1 MRKRVL
7 LSAGAL
13 LASLP
18 LLADLTL
25 AENGKSAYVI
35 ALPAKSTPVE
45 NTLAKEFQQ
54 HFARIT
60 GATLPVKKENTL
72 GTDTPKIAIGKTELA
87 KKNGA
92 YQPKQEPEEMIV
104 RTVGKDLILAGG
116 NHVGT
121 GFAVYDFLEKQGG
134 CRWYDKLNI
143 IIPRKGK
150 WVIGDLNLK
159 RTPSF
164 SFRQIFA
171 QRKNWDYT
179 PLPGLPVSLSV
190 AFKATY
196 NSIPN
201 PVMGAPGSIHTF
213 YLYCRDWPKDRIDLL
228 SKTPD
233 GRRRALRGQFGPNF
247 CMTHPEAIDRFKK
260 KLRTFIASDRKQ
272 CAKKGIPY
280 PHYYNITQNDSS
292 RYFCRCENCKAI
304 SDKHGESGLLLW
316 FINQLAEDIAKD
328 YPDIWIHTIAYEFAI
343 KPSIGIK
350 AAPNVVVEL
359 AHNTGN
365 YYSTV
370 EEDDS
375 ATDGNRQYREYVQE
389 WSKRTKRMAIWDYW
403 IFYWDCFPEPYHNVH
418 QIKKDLE
425 FYYRNGVRLLRIES
439 EAADTSSFFTLKFWL
454 GYQLMDDLTQDDQK
468 LIAEFMRDFYGPAAP
483 EMKELLDY
491 IAERQKGHFGVVFA
505 QTKKRFN
512 PNARPWIDAEFFR
525 RAEDIFRRAE
535 AKCAPGSMALKN
547 VHRERIPVDLAL
559 MHKYEKI
566 KPAVVSRKEL
576 ANRYLR
582 NAEEHIRLH
591 KKPAAIPAELL
602 QAKEEA
608 EKVLFGKEIEAM
620 KMAPPP
626 TCTIGKEWTV
636 IPMGHTIAGV
646 PVSDKRA
653 SASARYEK
661 GTLFL
666 RLTDKTNTATIK
678 KGTRVFLGDDWEI
691 FLAADRKGDYFQLMI
706 GPDGKFEA
714 VYRHNGKSEI
724 RQVKE
729 ITVKSKLTK
738 YFWELEVAIPLKV
751 LPVKVAAGNIIRGIP
766 NAGVAWRPTFVKQY
780 GVPAVFGNLKLE
792 E

>member
-18 LLADLTL
+18 VLADLTL
-25 AENGKSAYVI
+25 AENGKSPYVI
-35 ALPAKSTPVE
+35 VLPAKSSHVE
-45 NTLAKEFQQ
+45 DTLAKEFQQ

-72 GTDTPKIAIGKTELA
+72 GTDTPKIAIGRTELA

-92 YQPKQEPEEMIV
+92 YQPKQNPEEMIV

-134 CRWYDKLNI
+134 CRWYDRLNI
-143 IIPRKGK
+143 VIPRKEK
-150 WVIGDLNLK
+150 WVIGDLDLK
-159 RTPSF
+159 RAPSF
-164 SFRQIFA
+164 SYRQIFT
-171 QRKNWDYT
+171 QMKNWDYT
-179 PLPGLPVSLSV
+179 PLPGLAVSLGV
-190 AFKATY
+190 AHKSSD
-196 NSIPN
+196 NKIPN
-201 PVMGAPGSIHTF
+201 PVMGAPASIHTF
-213 YLYCRDWPKDRIDLL
+213 YLYCKDWPKDRLYLL

-233 GRRRALRGQFGPNF
+233 GRRRALRGQLGPNF
-247 CMTHPEAIDRFKK
+247 CLSHPEAIDRFKK
-260 KLRTFIASDRKQ
+260 KLREFIASDRKK
-272 CAKKGIPY
+272 CAKAGIPY
-280 PHYYNITQNDSS
+280 PVYYNITQNDGS
-292 RYFCRCENCKAI
+292 RYFCRCEKCKAL
-304 SDKHGESGLLLW
+304 SDKYGESGLLLW

-328 YPDIWIHTIAYEFAI
+328 YPDIWIHTAAYEFAV

-359 AHNTGN
+359 MHNGGN
-365 YYSTV
+365 YYSTI
-370 EEDDS
+370 EADDS
-375 ATDGNRQYREYVQE
+375 PIKGDRSYREYVQE
-389 WSKRTKRMAIWDYW
+389 WGKRTKRMAIWDYW

-418 QIKKDLE
+418 HIKKDLE

-439 EAADTSSFFTLKFWL
+439 EGSDTASFFSLKYWL
-454 GYQLMDDLTQDDQK
+454 GHQLMDDLTQDDQK

-491 IAERQKGHFGVVFA
+491 IAERQNGHSGTIFDNK
-505 QTKKRFN
+505 TSFN

-525 RAEDIFRRAE
+525 RTEDIFRRAE

-559 MHKYEKI
+559 IHKYEKI
-566 KPAVVSRKEL
+566 KPAVVSREEL
-576 ANRYLR
+576 AARYLR

-608 EKVLFGKEIEAM
+608 EKVLYSKQIEAM
-620 KMAPPP
+620 KKAPPP
-626 TCTIGKEWTV
+626 TCEIGKEWTA
-636 IPMGHTIAGV
+636 IPMDYTIAGV

-653 SASARYEK
+653 SVSARYGG

-666 RLTDKTNTATIK
+666 RLTDKTNTATFK
-678 KGTRVFLGDDWEI
+678 KDFRVFMGDDWEV
-691 FLAADRKGDYFQLMI
+691 FLAADRKGDYFQLMV
-706 GPDGKFEA
+706 GPDGRFETM
-714 VYRHNGKSEI
+714 YCHNGKLENCK
-724 RQVKE
+724 VKG

-738 YFWELEVAIPLKV
+738 DLWELEVAIPLKA
-751 LPVKVAAGNIIRGIP
+751 LPVKVAVGNFIRGIP
-766 NAGVAWRPTFVKQY
+766 DAGIAWRPTFVKQY
-780 GVPAVFGNLKLE
+780 GVPAVFGNLKME